1 MESNLFPKRKLC
13 PYCNESLTLPVFKK
27 HKDLYYDVKTKRW
40 TARASDWTMSS
51 IENLDRNDDM
61 IISGTYIY
69 ARGISNNYISKG
81 VSRDTPYITVL
92 HTVHFHEMPVPGSRV
107 TMGVLIINL

>member
-1 MESNLFPKRKLC
+1 MIGPRQALRI
-13 PYCNESLTLPVFKK
+13 
-27 HKDLYYDVKTKRW
+27 
-40 TARASDWTMSS
+40 S
-51 IENLDRNDDM
+51 IGTPDDM

-69 ARGISNNYISKG
+69 ARGISYNYISKG

-92 HTVHFHEMPVPGSRV
+92 HTAHFHEIPVPESRV